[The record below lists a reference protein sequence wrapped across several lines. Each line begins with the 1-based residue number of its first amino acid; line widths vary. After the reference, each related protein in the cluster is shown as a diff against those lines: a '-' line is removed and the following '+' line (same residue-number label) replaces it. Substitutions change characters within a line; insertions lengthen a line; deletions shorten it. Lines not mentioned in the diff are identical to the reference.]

1 MKTLMLALVFVA
13 PALRAGEATG
23 EVWRRW
29 DELARLAYLQG
40 VEDALVGAND
50 YYKYFPKMKTTFATL
65 MEAIDEFFTEPANR
79 PLGVP
84 AAMRITAKRFN
95 GSSKWCLEFLTV
107 FERTLLTSAVLNS
120 PEMRK
125 ASLDLKQGCFASK

>member
-1 MKTLMLALVFVA
+1 MKTLMLALVLVA
-13 PALRAGEATG
+13 PALRAGEVTG
-23 EVWRRW
+23 ETWRRW

-40 VEDALVGAND
+40 VEDALAGTND
-50 YYKYFPKMKTTFATL
+50 YYKYFPKMKTTFPTL

-125 ASLDLKQGCFASK
+125 ASLDLKQGCFASR